1 MLDGQMIFY
10 TRKKLVG
17 QAVLVKEPE
26 KTIHRLIFIATYPVQ
41 IAGMKEAGSHKFV
54 FFLKVVD
61 LIDRQQ
67 DFSAASHK

>member
-1 MLDGQMIFY
+1 
-10 TRKKLVG
+10 
-17 QAVLVKEPE
+17 
-26 KTIHRLIFIATYPVQ
+26 
-41 IAGMKEAGSHKFV
+41 MKEAGSHKFV